1 MARNARSELQTFV
14 GLNICWER
22 YRPVSPS
29 SYFPNLA
36 APMATFLAG
45 RLSRWL
51 PLSPTYSTQLAHT
64 LQKSRKPTFS
74 FCKETKRFIHSTPVH
89 AANGKVKHA
98 ISPVQRSNLPGTTGD
113 VEKAAEKPVKS
124 RNQKKRDAARAFY
137 WGMELAKLSPA
148 QLKRIVRAASLQNEV
163 IDAVMLVKKLG
174 SDVREGKRRQ
184 FNYIGGLLRNV
195 QPELME
201 TLLQATKD
209 GDMDAFHAISR
220 KNTEHI
226 KEDME
231 LEEDK
236 NEEEKI
242 DEEVLPY
249 MEIVKRWSQGLIS
262 GDASI
267 TKEVYSMY
275 TIDFD
280 RQELRNLVRRAK
292 QEAEMLEEN
301 SMTTVQVAAV
311 SQARNLLNV
320 FLCKLANRRCTD
332 SY

>member
-1 MARNARSELQTFV
+1 
-14 GLNICWER
+14 
-22 YRPVSPS
+22 
-29 SYFPNLA
+29 
-36 APMATFLAG
+36 MATFLAC

-51 PLSPTYSTQLAHT
+51 PFSPTYSTQLAHA
-64 LQKSRKPTFS
+64 LRKSRKPTFS
-74 FCKETKRFIHSTPVH
+74 LCKEIKRFIHRTAVP

-98 ISPVQRSNLPGTTGD
+98 ITPGTTGE
-113 VEKAAEKPVKS
+113 VEKAADKPVKS
-124 RNQKKRDAARAFY
+124 RNQKKRDAARALY
-137 WGMELAKLSPA
+137 WGMELAKLSLA
-148 QLKRIVRAASLQNEV
+148 QLKRIVRAASLENEV

-174 SDVREGKRRQ
+174 SGVREGKRRQ

-209 GDMDAFHAISR
+209 GDMDAFHAVSR

-231 LEEDK
+231 LEDE

-249 MEIVKRWSQGLIS
+249 MEIAERWSEGLIS

-267 TKEVYSMY
+267 TKEVYLMY
-275 TIDFD
+275 NIDFD

-292 QEAEMLEEN
+292 QEAAMLEAN
-301 SMTTVQVAAV
+301 STTTVQGAAV

-320 FLCKLANRRCTD
+320 FLCKLANRNCTD